1 VRRVAELGSLGIIE
15 RMTPNSIK
23 VIAILILIGAFPLSV
38 GRLLHSDALSL
49 TGVGFIVV
57 AAVWFVTEFSIHFW
71 RYVRSPESRFMRTT
85 SKALADEYLHAGWT
99 LKQEVCD
106 SATGKPIVYCL
117 EWLRDSKPARPRID
131 PEKFEVGGVD
141 A

>member
-1 VRRVAELGSLGIIE
+1 
-15 RMTPNSIK
+15 MTPNSIK

-71 RYVRSPESRFMRTT
+71 RPSLSLGR
-85 SKALADEYLHAGWT
+85 
-99 LKQEVCD
+99 
-106 SATGKPIVYCL
+106 
-117 EWLRDSKPARPRID
+117 
-131 PEKFEVGGVD
+131 
-141 A
+141 